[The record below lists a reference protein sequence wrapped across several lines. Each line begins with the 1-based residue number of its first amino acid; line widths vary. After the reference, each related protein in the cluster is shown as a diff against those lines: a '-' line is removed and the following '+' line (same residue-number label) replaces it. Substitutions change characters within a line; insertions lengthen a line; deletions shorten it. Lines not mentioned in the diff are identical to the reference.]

1 MSPAFFFRPAL
12 PLSALAVLLAT
23 GCTTAPTSVTA
34 PVASPAVVTVVP
46 TAASAPEAV
55 PAALLVDL
63 DYSGDQSALITLDAE
78 INAAG
83 TDPVKVAAIEQRLIN
98 LLRSPDGTVAARQ
111 AASQRLGFL
120 FAQSGEPGSAALA
133 LLKAMLV
140 GGRDADLARLA
151 LEPIPGAAV
160 DAIFVEALALT
171 EGRARIGV
179 IQSLAVRRPVGVV
192 SALGQLLKEPDAA
205 TAAAAAT
212 ALGQIGGAAARA
224 ALNAVPTL
232 TPAVVEARFS
242 VALRLPAAEAVAA
255 LTDLQRDARLS
266 DRQRATAVRGLLDLD
281 PAGAVARTLEVLAGA
296 DRELKEVVL
305 ESLYASR
312 APGLG
317 AALAAS
323 VGAWD
328 APTQRAV
335 IEALG
340 RRKETAAS
348 AAVLAATGHADADV
362 RGAALTALGRI
373 PGTPEVA
380 AVLAKFAG
388 GTDATDAKLARQSLA
403 QLDGPGVSAIILAGA
418 ERGESVVRVA
428 FIEQLALR
436 NHTDGLPLLLSLR
449 ADPDAAVRAA
459 AVAAFSEI
467 APPSELPV
475 VLEWTI
481 AATDANE
488 QARALRALVT
498 ITLRDPD
505 VARRGAA
512 VYAAIER
519 APAPLALRL
528 LPFIGR
534 VGGAAGA
541 EAAGKLS
548 LYSDPAVANAAL
560 TALTRWADAT
570 PLPVLTMIAE
580 KTGDT
585 GLRARAVAGAVDLLE
600 RNRSDWSESLSVIT
614 GRLLAVA
621 TEGPPRQR
629 LLANLARA
637 NDNTALGL
645 ADGMAADGGV
655 GVAARMAAEIIRAN
669 QAGPAVIRTFNGVNG
684 RIIMDGKTN
693 TRWNTPME
701 GKEWIE
707 IDFKV
712 RRPVQRLT
720 LDQTGKP
727 TEFPEAYEIY
737 VFDQPDV
744 PGPIVAAGA
753 GRNGRTIIELP
764 AGTRGRYV
772 MIKNIGTRPDGWW
785 TISELLVD

>member
-1 MSPAFFFRPAL
+1 MSPSFSHRPSL
-12 PLSALAVLLAT
+12 PLAALAALLAA
-23 GCTTAPTSVTA
+23 GCTTAPTPVTA
-34 PVASPAVVTVVP
+34 PAAVSVVP
-46 TAASAPEAV
+46 VAASAPMAV
-55 PAALLVDL
+55 PAALLVEL

-83 TDPVKVAAIEQRLIN
+83 TDLVKVAAIEQRLIN

-111 AASQRLGFL
+111 AASQRLGFM
-120 FAQSGEPGSAALA
+120 AAHSGEPGTAALA

-140 GGRDADLARLA
+140 GGRESELARLA

-160 DAIFVEALALT
+160 DTIFVEALALT
-171 EGRARIGV
+171 EGRARVGV
-179 IQSLAVRRPVGVV
+179 IQSLAVRRPVAAVP
-192 SALGQLLKEPDAA
+192 ALAQLLKEPDAA
-205 TAAAAAT
+205 TASAAAT
-212 ALGQIGGAAARA
+212 ALGQIGGAAAGA
-224 ALNAVPTL
+224 ALNAAPAS

-242 VALRLPAAEAVAA
+242 VAFRLPVAEAIAA
-255 LTDLQRDARLS
+255 LAELQRDARLS
-266 DRQRATAVRGLLDLD
+266 ARQRATAVRGLLDLD
-281 PAGAVARTLEVLAGA
+281 PAGAVARTIEALAGG
-296 DRELKEVVL
+296 DRELKEAVL

-317 AALAAS
+317 AALAGS
-323 VGAWD
+323 LGAWD

-340 RRKETAAS
+340 RRRETAAS
-348 AAVLAATGHADADV
+348 AAVVAATGHADADV
-362 RGAALTALGRI
+362 RGAALTALGRL

-388 GTDATDAKLARQSLA
+388 GSDATEAKLARQSLA
-403 QLDGPGVSAIILAGA
+403 QLDGPGVSAAILLGA
-418 ERGESVVRVA
+418 ERGESAMRVA

-436 NHTDGLPLLLSLR
+436 NHTDGLPLLVRLR
-449 ADPDAAVRAA
+449 ADSDVAVRAA

-467 APPSELPV
+467 APPTELPA

-505 VARRGAA
+505 VVRRGAS
-512 VYAAIER
+512 VYVAIER
-519 APAPLALRL
+519 APVALALRL

-534 VGGAAGA
+534 IGGSAGA

-548 LYSDPAVANAAL
+548 LNSDPAVANAAL
-560 TALTRWADAT
+560 TVLTRWADAT
-570 PLPVLTMIAE
+570 PLPILSMIAE
-580 KTGDT
+580 KTGDA
-585 GLRARAVAGAVDLLE
+585 GLRARAAAGAVDLIE
-600 RNRSDWSESLSVIT
+600 RNRAEWSEKLSVIA
-614 GRLLAVA
+614 GRLLAVT
-621 TEGPPRQR
+621 TEGPTRQR

-645 ADGMAADGGV
+645 ADGLAADGGV

-669 QAGPAVIRTFNGVNG
+669 QAGPAVIRTFNGMNG
-684 RIIMDGKTN
+684 RIVMDGKTN

-727 TEFPEAYEIY
+727 MEFPEAYEVH

-744 PGPIVAAGA
+744 LGPVVAAGA

>member
-1 MSPAFFFRPAL
+1 M
-12 PLSALAVLLAT
+12 
-23 GCTTAPTSVTA
+23 
-34 PVASPAVVTVVP
+34 
-46 TAASAPEAV
+46 AV
-55 PAALLVDL
+55 PAALLVEL

-83 TDPVKVAAIEQRLIN
+83 TDLVKVAAIEQRLIN

-111 AASQRLGFL
+111 AASQRLGFM
-120 FAQSGEPGSAALA
+120 AAHSGEPGTAALA

-140 GGRDADLARLA
+140 GGRESELARLA

-160 DAIFVEALALT
+160 DTIFVEALALT
-171 EGRARIGV
+171 EGRARVGV
-179 IQSLAVRRPVGVV
+179 IQSLAVRRPVAAVP
-192 SALGQLLKEPDAA
+192 ALAQLLKEPDAA
-205 TAAAAAT
+205 TASAAAT
-212 ALGQIGGAAARA
+212 ALGQIGGAAAGA
-224 ALNAVPTL
+224 ALNAAPAS

-242 VALRLPAAEAVAA
+242 VAFRLPVAEAIAA
-255 LTDLQRDARLS
+255 LAELQRDARLS
-266 DRQRATAVRGLLDLD
+266 ARQRATAVRGLLDLD
-281 PAGAVARTLEVLAGA
+281 PAGAVARTIEALAGG
-296 DRELKEVVL
+296 DRELKEAVL

-317 AALAAS
+317 AALAGS
-323 VGAWD
+323 LGAWD

-340 RRKETAAS
+340 RRRETAAS

-362 RGAALTALGRI
+362 RGAALTALGRL

-388 GTDATDAKLARQSLA
+388 GSDATDAKLARQSLA
-403 QLDGPGVSAIILAGA
+403 QLNGPGVSAAILLGA
-418 ERGESVVRVA
+418 ERGESAMRVA

-436 NHTDGLPLLLSLR
+436 NHTDGLPLLVRLR
-449 ADPDAAVRAA
+449 ADSDVAVRAA

-467 APPSELPV
+467 APPTELPA

-505 VARRGAA
+505 VVRRGAS
-512 VYAAIER
+512 VYAAIKR
-519 APAPLALRL
+519 APVALALRL

-534 VGGAAGA
+534 IGGSAGA

-548 LYSDPAVANAAL
+548 LNSDPAVANAAL
-560 TALTRWADAT
+560 TVLTRWADAT
-570 PLPVLTMIAE
+570 PLPILSMIAE

-585 GLRARAVAGAVDLLE
+585 ELRARAVVGAVDLLE
-600 RNRSDWSESLSVIT
+600 RNRLEWSEGFSVIT

-621 TEGPPRQR
+621 ADGATRRR

-637 NDNTALGL
+637 TDNTALGL
-645 ADGMAADGGV
+645 ADGLAADGGV
-655 GVAARMAAEIIRAN
+655 GVAARMTAEIIRAN

-684 RIIMDGKTN
+684 RIIMDGKAN

-712 RRPVQRLT
+712 RRPLERLT
-720 LDQTGKP
+720 LDQTGRAM
-727 TEFPEAYEIY
+727 EFPEAYEVY

-744 PGPIVAAGA
+744 LGPIVAAGA

-764 AGTRGRYV
+764 AGTRGRFV
-772 MIKNIGTRPDGWW
+772 TIKNVGTRPDGWW
-785 TISELLVD
+785 TISELYVD